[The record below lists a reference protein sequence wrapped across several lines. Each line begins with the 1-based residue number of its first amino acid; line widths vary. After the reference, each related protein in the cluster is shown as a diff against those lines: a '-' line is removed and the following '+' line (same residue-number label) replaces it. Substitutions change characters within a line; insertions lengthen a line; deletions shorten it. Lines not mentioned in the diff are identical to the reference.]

1 MVLFERAIMELSS
14 LTASV
19 TLGNVRMGF
28 YDGKAQ
34 YEGIHKLV
42 GLLLLLEDGGCGVIL
57 FLALGARSV
66 PARVSQSAVTEAG
79 MAGYVLRTSNG
90 SSSRGGLSGVREP
103 F

>member
-19 TLGNVRMGF
+19 TLRTVRIIF
-28 YDGKAQ
+28 YEREAHQ
-34 YEGIHKLV
+34 SVIHQLV
-42 GLLLLLEDGGCGVIL
+42 GLLLLLEDGGRGVIL

-79 MAGYVLRTSNG
+79 MAGYVVRTSDG
-90 SSSRGGLSGVREP
+90 SSSRCGLG
-103 F
+103 